1 MAFIDFLTQTATIQE
16 YVESNVG
23 GVSKKTWSDKYLD
36 IPARL
41 SVNRGGMKSGAEGIE
56 KYTKAEFTLYLEP
69 AYSNITER
77 MKAIVDAEEYEIVLV
92 AKVRAKSAVNHLELQ
107 LNKIIK

>member
-1 MAFIDFLTQTATIQE
+1 MAFLDFLTQTATIQQ
-16 YVESNVG
+16 YVETNEG
-23 GVSKKTWSDKYLD
+23 GVPKKTWSDKYTD

-56 KYTKAEFTLYLEP
+56 KYTKAEFTLYLQPSYEV
-69 AYSNITER
+69 TER
-77 MKAIVDAEEYEIVLV
+77 MKAVVDGEEYEIVLV
-92 AKVRAKSAVNHLELQ
+92 AKVRAKSSVNHLEMQ